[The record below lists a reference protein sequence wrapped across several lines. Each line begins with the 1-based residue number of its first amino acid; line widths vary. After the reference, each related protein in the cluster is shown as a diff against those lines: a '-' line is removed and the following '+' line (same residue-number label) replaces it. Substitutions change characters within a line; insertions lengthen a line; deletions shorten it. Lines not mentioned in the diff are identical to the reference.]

1 MPRFADIAFPTAVR
15 RSFTYRIPD
24 EAAGRIPD
32 EAAGRIP
39 DEAAGRIPD
48 EAAGRT
54 PDEAAGRTPSQK
66 TGDDGARVS
75 IRPGMR
81 VWVPLKNQMAIG
93 MVVRVH
99 DEQPDF
105 ETRDIV
111 RALDPEPVLSE
122 ELLRL
127 TDWVHRFYYSS
138 IGEAIQAALPAG
150 MNFMAEP
157 YVRITH
163 DGNDISLRGIEGDVF
178 RFLTERKAE
187 HEKGTDIS
195 LKEVARAWQTK
206 GERALYRLVK
216 KGLVEIWQIPRI
228 RMQPRMET
236 LWEWREDVREQL
248 ASKGVDAVIA
258 RHFPGT
264 SGGREPKWIIGLRLL
279 SALPI
284 PSTRQHI
291 LDQPEITAYVWN
303 RIRESGLVTSREV
316 PAGQVRSVLPY
327 EPDGISVLND
337 EQEKIFGPVHE
348 AISSRTFR
356 RFLLY
361 GITGSGKTEIY
372 IHALRETLR
381 QGRDGLILVPEIAL
395 TPQTVRRFHLVFGDQ
410 IAVIHSRLSD
420 RERYDAWSA
429 LQKGE
434 KRIAIGARS
443 AVFAPLRNLG
453 LVIIDEEHD
462 PSYKQEDPAPRYHAR
477 ETAIMRAWINN
488 AVILTG
494 SATPSLPSLQA
505 SASGKCTM
513 LRLDNRHAEAELPE
527 VRILDLKQY
536 RSAMRGP
543 LAVPLFLAVEE
554 ALGKNEQ
561 VILLH
566 NRRGFATFIQCEDC
580 GEIVECPHCSVSLTY
595 HKAKR
600 HLRCHYCGY
609 SRLMPKQCP
618 ACDSEAI
625 GELGMGT
632 QKVEDE
638 LVALFPN
645 ARIAR
650 MDQDTTSGKH
660 AHDRILQRFSRG
672 DADILMGTQIVA
684 KGLDFPNVT
693 VVGVVNSDTELAF
706 PSYRSSER
714 MYQLLSQVAGRSGR
728 GSKPGM
734 VFLQTLMPEHVAL
747 QFAQKHDFPGFARQ
761 EMKSRKNLFY
771 PPYSRLVK
779 IFFRSTDAQLAGDVA
794 EVFTGIVTRLLPGD
808 RVMGPSPS
816 TITRMKNIYSWESH
830 LKIDP
835 GKGGGYIERLF
846 DTAFAHFEE
855 AKPPSAGKVRITVNV
870 DTMH

>member
-15 RSFTYRIPD
+15 HCFTYRIPD
-24 EAAGRIPD
+24 GAGGPAPQKTAGPVPD
-32 EAAGRIP
+32 ETTGPAPEHTTDRVHDKTTAGVP
-39 DEAAGRIPD
+39 VQ
-48 EAAGRT
+48 T
-54 PDEAAGRTPSQK
+54 
-66 TGDDGARVS
+66 TGNHGAHAS

-93 MVVRVH
+93 MVVRIH

-105 ETRDIV
+105 ETREIV
-111 RALDPEPVLSE
+111 RTLDPVPVLSD

-157 YVRITH
+157 YVRIAR
-163 DGNDISLRGIEGDVF
+163 DGNDISLRGLEADVF
-178 RFLTERKAE
+178 RFLAEHNAE
-187 HEKGTDIS
+187 HEKSTDIP
-195 LKEVARAWQTK
+195 LKEVAGAWQTK

-236 LWEWREDVREQL
+236 LWEWREDVRKLL
-248 ASKGVDAVIA
+248 ASEGVDAVIA
-258 RHFPGT
+258 RHFPDV
-264 SGGREPKWIIGLRLL
+264 SVDKEPKWISGFRLL
-279 SALPI
+279 SALPL
-284 PSTRQHI
+284 PSTRSQI
-291 LDQPEITAYVWN
+291 LDQPEITPYVWN
-303 RIRESGLVTSREV
+303 RIRESGLVASREV

-337 EQEKIFGPVHE
+337 EQKKIFGPVQE
-348 AISSRTFR
+348 AISSRTFQ

-443 AVFAPLRNLG
+443 AVFAPLRDPG
-453 LVIIDEEHD
+453 LIIIDEEHD

-488 AVILTG
+488 AVIMTG

-505 SASGKCTM
+505 SAAGKCTM

-543 LAVPLFLAVEE
+543 LAVPLFFAVEE

-566 NRRGFATFIQCEDC
+566 NRRGFSTFIQCDDC
-580 GEIVECPHCSVSLTY
+580 GEIVGCPHCSVSLTY
-595 HKAKR
+595 HKARR
-600 HLRCHYCGY
+600 HLRCHYCGF
-609 SRLMPKQCP
+609 SRLMPKACP
-618 ACDSEAI
+618 ACDSDAI
-625 GELGMGT
+625 GEMGMGT

-638 LVALFPN
+638 LAALFPQ

-660 AHDRILQRFSRG
+660 AHDRILQQFARG

-728 GSKPGM
+728 GSKPGL
-734 VFLQTLMPEHVAL
+734 VYLQTLMPEHTAL
-747 QFAQKHDFPGFARQ
+747 HYAQKHDFPGFARQ

-779 IFFRSTDAQLAGDVA
+779 IFFRSPDAQLAGDVA
-794 EVFTGIVTRLLPGD
+794 EVFTGIIARLLPGD
-808 RVMGPSPS
+808 RVLGPSPS

-835 GKGGGYIERLF
+835 DKGGTYIERLF
-846 DTAFAHFEE
+846 DTTFAQFEE
-855 AKPPSAGKVRITVNV
+855 AKPPSAGKVRITINV

>member
-1 MPRFADIAFPTAVR
+1 MARYADIALPAAVR
-15 RSFTYRIPD
+15 RCFTYRILD
-24 EAAGRIPD
+24 AASG
-32 EAAGRIP
+32 AGS
-39 DEAAGRIPD
+39 AGHD
-48 EAAGRT
+48 
-54 PDEAAGRTPSQK
+54 
-66 TGDDGARVS
+66 

-81 VWVPLKNQMAIG
+81 VWVPLKSQMTIG

-99 DEQPDF
+99 DEKPTF
-105 ETRDIV
+105 ETRDIAK
-111 RALDPEPVLSE
+111 ALDDAPVLSD

-127 TDWVHRFYYSS
+127 TSWIHRFYYSS
-138 IGEAIQAALPAG
+138 WGEAIQAALPAG
-150 MNFMAEP
+150 MNFIAEAHIR
-157 YVRITH
+157 VINNS
-163 DGNDISLRGIEGDVF
+163 NDISLRGLEKEVF
-178 RFLTERKAE
+178 AFLQQHGAD
-187 HEKGTDIS
+187 TDIS
-195 LKEVARAWQTK
+195 LKEVSRSWHTR
-206 GERALYRLVK
+206 GERALERLAN
-216 KGLVEIWQIPRI
+216 KGLVEIWQMPRI

-236 LWEWREDVREQL
+236 LWDWRNDVRSQL
-248 ASKGVDAVIA
+248 ESDGFDAMISD
-258 RHFPGT
+258 RLPGLP
-264 SGGREPKWIIGLRLL
+264 SGRKPKWVAGLRSL
-279 SALPI
+279 SALPL

-291 LDQPEITAYVWN
+291 LALPELTPYAWS
-303 RIRESGLVTSREV
+303 RIRESGLVTSRDV
-316 PAGQVRSVLPY
+316 PADQVHLTLPY
-327 EPDGISVLND
+327 EPDGISVLNG
-337 EQEKIFGPVHE
+337 EQEKIFAPVLE
-348 AISSRTFR
+348 AISSQTFK

-395 TPQTVRRFHLVFGDQ
+395 TPQTVRRFHRIFGDQ
-410 IAVIHSRLSD
+410 IAVLHSRLTD
-420 RERYDAWSA
+420 RERYDAWTS

-434 KRIAIGARS
+434 KRVAIGARS

-453 LVIIDEEHD
+453 LIIIDEEHD
-462 PSYKQEDPAPRYHAR
+462 PSYKQDDPAPRYHAR
-477 ETAIMRAWINN
+477 EAAIMRASITN

-494 SATPSLPSLQA
+494 SATPGLASLQA
-505 SASGKCTM
+505 SATDKCTM

-543 LAVPLFLAVEE
+543 LAIPLYLAIEE
-554 ALGKNEQ
+554 ALGKKEQ
-561 VILLH
+561 IILLH

-580 GEIVECPHCSVSLTY
+580 GGIVECPHCSVSLTY

-638 LVALFPN
+638 LAELFPD

-650 MDQDTTSGKH
+650 MDQDTTSGKN
-660 AHDRILQRFSRG
+660 AHDRILQQFARG
-672 DADILMGTQIVA
+672 EADILMGTQIVA

-693 VVGVVNSDTELAF
+693 VVGVINSDTELAF

-728 GSKPGM
+728 GSKPGK

-747 QFAQKHDFPGFARQ
+747 QYAQKHDFPGFARQ
-761 EMKSRKNLFY
+761 EMKSRKALFY

-779 IFFRSTDAQLAGDVA
+779 IFFRSVDAQLTGDVA
-794 EVFTGIVTRLLPGD
+794 ETFTGIVTRLLPGD

-830 LKIDP
+830 IKMDP
-835 GKGGGYIERLF
+835 DKGGGYVERLF
-846 DTAFAHFEE
+846 DTAFAQFEKV
-855 AKPPSAGKVRITVNV
+855 KPAGAGRVRITINV
-870 DTMH
+870 DSMH